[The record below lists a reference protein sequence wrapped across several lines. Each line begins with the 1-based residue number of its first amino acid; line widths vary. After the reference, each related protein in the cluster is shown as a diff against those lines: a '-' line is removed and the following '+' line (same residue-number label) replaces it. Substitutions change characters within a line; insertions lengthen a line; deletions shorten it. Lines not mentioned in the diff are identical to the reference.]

1 MTFEEWKKIKSIRG
15 EDTKKVIRDFER
27 NNPGL
32 AGLFAQ
38 KEQEEQAQMR
48 NIMKEPDRM
57 KRWRQIAK
65 ATYDP
70 EFARRRAKETM

>member
-15 EDTKKVIRDFER
+15 TDNQKIIWDFER

-32 AGLFAQ
+32 AALFAQ
-38 KEQEEQAQMR
+38 KEQEEQEQMR

-57 KRWRQIAK
+57 ARWRQIAK
-65 ATYDP
+65 ATHDP
-70 EFARRRAKETM
+70 EFAIRRAKEVM